1 MAIEC
6 NVAPF
11 INIEFYLTGAWGE
24 QRATH
29 KHAGIDIA
37 TGLKSNVYNMF
48 EGTVISVTH
57 SGYGGGYGP
66 NIIIQEDTGRTWLY
80 GDLEEFTSWSVGD
93 RIKKGDLISKE
104 GNPTGTGSTGNH
116 VHIELEM
123 LAKGE
128 SFKYGFDNSENPCPI
143 LGIENVVNQTAYI
156 YTGTVPPEPTPTK
169 KKKNKFKWVLYANKI
184 RNNRLIK

>member
-6 NVAPF
+6 NIAPF

-66 NIIIQEDTGRTWLY
+66 NIIIQEDSGRTWLY
-80 GDLEEFTSWSVGD
+80 GDLEAFTNWSVGD
-93 RIKKGDLISKE
+93 RIKKRRTNIARRKSNWNRFNRK
-104 GNPTGTGSTGNH
+104 SRSRRTGN
-116 VHIELEM
+116 
-123 LAKGE
+123 
-128 SFKYGFDNSENPCPI
+128 
-143 LGIENVVNQTAYI
+143 
-156 YTGTVPPEPTPTK
+156 
-169 KKKNKFKWVLYANKI
+169 ANKRRI
-184 RNNRLIK
+184 IQIWI